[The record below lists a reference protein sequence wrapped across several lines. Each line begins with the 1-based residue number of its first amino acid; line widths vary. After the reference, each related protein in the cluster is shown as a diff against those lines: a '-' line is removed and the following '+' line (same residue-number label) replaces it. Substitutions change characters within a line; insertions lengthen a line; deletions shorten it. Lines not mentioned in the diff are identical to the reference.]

1 MRADGIRGDTYRCLV
16 VDESKRADQHKDASD
31 ENGGPGARRGR
42 LARLVEDLSEKTH
55 ILLLILDTNY
65 YSSLPSRVPSSL
77 F

>member
-1 MRADGIRGDTYRCLV
+1 MRTCDILGDTYRCLV

-31 ENGGPGARRGR
+31 EDGSPGARCGR

-65 YSSLPSRVPSSL
+65 YSSHPGRVPSSL